1 MSTMSTPP
9 KGPGSPRLAASD
21 PQLRSRDLD
30 RVSNAL
36 VTLKDTTPSVTG
48 TRSALIGAGGSL
60 LRQFDESNPS
70 KITSQSVTPRSVVG
84 IGGKVEKPDYSEAK
98 IILAMVGLPARGKS
112 YLSNKLMRY
121 LKWLEYDVK
130 VFNVGQL
137 RRSRANQKREQ
148 YVAISNMREL
158 ESDPA

>member
-60 LRQFDESNPS
+60 WASLDRLRYGCFEASLCIQ
-70 KITSQSVTPRSVVG
+70 
-84 IGGKVEKPDYSEAK
+84 VET
-98 IILAMVGLPARGKS
+98 VR
-112 YLSNKLMRY
+112 
-121 LKWLEYDVK
+121 
-130 VFNVGQL
+130 
-137 RRSRANQKREQ
+137 
-148 YVAISNMREL
+148 
-158 ESDPA
+158 